1 MQIDK
6 KLLRRLFLLAAGC
19 LVFAWILLDTEQ
31 ASSAA
36 KSLWNLIS
44 PFVAGA
50 VIAFVFN
57 VPMRAIERQLDG
69 IHKQGLRRVLSIVL
83 TIAALALVIMFVVE
97 MLAPQIQVTVAALT
111 ERIPTFIEQTSAK
124 LMQLMDDN
132 PDMKAWIMD
141 IANLESLEWTK
152 ILKDSMGFL
161 GNQMSTVMG
170 SAVNVIGSVT
180 SGIVNLVVSIAFAIY
195 CLARKEI
202 LARQGRRILYS
213 LIPEKAGDE
222 IIRILRLTN
231 STFSNF
237 ISGQCLEAC
246 ILGGLFAVTMAIF
259 RMPYIPL
266 VSVIIAVTA
275 LVPVVGAFVGCVL
288 GAFFILVD
296 NPLQAL
302 TFVAMFLILQQLE
315 NNLIYPRVVGT
326 SIGLPGMW
334 VLVAVTIGGELMG
347 VFGMLLMIPLASVL
361 YTLAREFTDKRLAQR
376 NIPEEKLQD
385 HPPELQSRFKQN
397 RERKKRRRLQK
408 MKEQFLKNQ
417 KKKEDKDSRILFYL
431 FDNPDFQNAVDL
443 LQMLYNIRRGVT
455 VKIQHGVGVFTP
467 ALVHQTVNVDVF
479 ACNGGG
485 EPTQRVGNVPV
496 QQGDAPL
503 GAADAHVAVGI
514 VDGISDVAVF

>member
-6 KLLRRLFLLAAGC
+6 KLLHKIFLLAAGC
-19 LVFAWILLDTEQ
+19 LVFAWILLDTSR
-31 ASSAA
+31 ASDAA
-36 KSLWNLIS
+36 KSVWNLIA

-57 VPMRAIERQLDG
+57 VPMRAIEHQLDG
-69 IHKQGLRRVLSIVL
+69 IHKQGLRRILSIVL
-83 TIAALALVIMFVVE
+83 TIAALVLVIMFVVE
-97 MLAPQIQVTVAALT
+97 MLAPQIQKTVAALT
-111 ERIPTFIEQTSAK
+111 ERIPAFIERTAAQ
-124 LMQLMDDN
+124 LMQLMDEH
-132 PDMKAWIMD
+132 PDMKEWIMD
-141 IANLESLEWTK
+141 TANLQSLEWSK
-152 ILKDSMGFL
+152 ILKDSATFL
-161 GNQMSTVMG
+161 GNQVSTVMG
-170 SAVNVIGSVT
+170 GAVNVIGSVT
-180 SGIVNLVVSIAFAIY
+180 SGVVDMVVSIAFALY

-202 LARQGRRILYS
+202 LARQGRRIVYS
-213 LIPEKAGDE
+213 LLPEKACDE
-222 IIRILRLTN
+222 IIRIMRLTN

-246 ILGGLFAVTMAIF
+246 ILGCLFAVTMAILK
-259 RMPYIPL
+259 MPYIPL

-296 NPLQAL
+296 NPLQAV

-376 NIPEEKLQD
+376 NIPEDKLRD
-385 HPPELQSRFKQN
+385 HPPELQSRFRQN

-408 MKEQFLKNQ
+408 MKEDFLEKQ
-417 KKKEDKDSRILFYL
+417 KEKKDDKS
-431 FDNPDFQNAVDL
+431 
-443 LQMLYNIRRGVT
+443 
-455 VKIQHGVGVFTP
+455 
-467 ALVHQTVNVDVF
+467 
-479 ACNGGG
+479 
-485 EPTQRVGNVPV
+485 
-496 QQGDAPL
+496 
-503 GAADAHVAVGI
+503 
-514 VDGISDVAVF
+514 